1 MAKGVAK
8 MTAVLLSLVTNDTY
22 IRKPASGVLAGFFL
36 RFVLLAVP
44 VF

>member
-1 MAKGVAK
+1 MAK
-8 MTAVLLSLVTNDTY
+8 MTAVLLSLVTNDT